1 MNLDFCKLDE
11 DNFKECVGLSVRED
25 QPFVAPN
32 MRSLAQA
39 YLNPEAIPRAIYV
52 EDVMVGFI
60 MYLVDRG
67 SGELYLW
74 RFMIDQAHQG
84 KGYGTAALAY
94 LERIARAE
102 PGIVRMKLSTSPANA
117 NGIKV
122 YTKFGFVD
130 TGILDDGEEIF
141 VKELR

>member
-1 MNLDFCKLDE
+1 MNIEFREIDD
-11 DNFKECVGLSVRED
+11 DNFDECVALAVRED
-25 QPFVAPN
+25 QPFVASN
-32 MRSLAQA
+32 LKSLAQA
-39 YLNPEAIPRAIYV
+39 FVNRAAVPRAIYV
-52 EDVMVGFI
+52 EGAMVGFL

-67 SGELYLW
+67 GGELYLW
-74 RFMIDQAHQG
+74 RFMMDKGQQG
-84 KGYGTAALAY
+84 KGYGSAALAL

-102 PGIVRMKLSTSPANA
+102 PGVVRMRLSTSPDNA

-130 TGILDDGEEIF
+130 TGILDDGEEVF

>member
-1 MNLDFCKLDE
+1 MNIDFRAVDE
-11 DNFKECVGLSVRED
+11 DNFDECLALSVRDD
-25 QPFVAPN
+25 QRFVASN
-32 MRSLAQA
+32 IKSLAQA
-39 YLNPEAIPRAIYV
+39 WLNKEAIPRAIYA
-52 EDVMVGFI
+52 ENAMVGFI

-74 RFMIDQAHQG
+74 RFMIDQRHQG
-84 KGYGTAALAY
+84 KGYGNAALGL

-102 PGIVRMKLSTSPANA
+102 PGIVRMKLSTAPDNA
-117 NGIKV
+117 NGIRI

-130 TGILDDGEEIF
+130 TGILDDGEEVF